1 MFTTSVDKKTL
12 GETNGLL
19 ISGASLKDTAELTG
33 LSYAKV
39 SYLRKKLVKAGA
51 LQPLY
56 KTTRKTRTTRKV
68 RTQKTNSIVN
78 NRVGNQPS
86 SNFDGIKLVINGT
99 ELNIRNAKSVDVSTG
114 LVDIKY

>member
-33 LSYAKV
+33 LTYAKV

-56 KTTRKTRTTRKV
+56 KTTRKARTSRKI
-68 RTQKTNSIVN
+68 RTEKTSVLGNSRTV
-78 NRVGNQPS
+78 NQPQ